1 MSKLSIIVP
10 VYWNSDTLML
20 LYEDMKEKI
29 LHKLED
35 YEIVFVDDGS
45 GDNSWEIMNQI
56 RDMDDKVR
64 LVKLSRNF
72 GEHSAILA
80 GLSVCTGDCAV
91 TKQADLQEDSEL
103 ILQLY
108 EKWKEGNKVVLAVR
122 ADRDEGAIQKFF
134 ANLYY
139 TITRKL
145 IMKNMPKG
153 GFDCYLLDRQVIEVL
168 LMLDEK
174 NSALTLQVLWV
185 GFKTEK
191 VYFHRKAREIGESR
205 WTLSKKIKLV
215 VDSMMSFSYFPV
227 RCMAGLA
234 VFYLSAGFFVIFF
247 TSSFMRLSVRMKCP
261 RLWAGLGRA
270 VNNIC
275 AFGTGS
281 LSLLLLKSGS
291 PVVKDSTLLVL
302 LVLISILF
310 FLYSGAIRP
319 GERKKEAGEKK
330 SVQRSEEE
338 RLRIFADSFSL
349 TEREREVLKV
359 LLVSDENVQDIA
371 EELMISRAALYRHLT
386 SLNEKTGTKSR
397 IGLVQFY
404 YRYDK
409 EIRNEKERE
418 D

>member
-20 LYEDMKEKI
+20 LYQDMKEKI
-29 LHKLED
+29 LHKLEE

-56 RDMDDKVR
+56 REMDENVR

-72 GEHSAILA
+72 GEHAAILA

-122 ADRDEGAIQKFF
+122 AERDEGAVKKFF

-139 TITRKL
+139 TLMRKL
-145 IMKNMPKG
+145 VVKDMPKG

-185 GFKTEK
+185 GFKSDK
-191 VYFHRKAREIGESR
+191 VYFHRKAREIGKSR
-205 WTLSKKIKLV
+205 WTLSKKVKLV

-227 RCMAGLA
+227 RFMSFLGSAYAIAAVVWGIVLVAQKVSGVEDMPGWTSLMVLMLFSFGVIMVMLGLLGEYIWRA
-234 VFYLSAGFFVIFF
+234 LDASRNRPPFLIDETKGF
-247 TSSFMRLSVRMKCP
+247 
-261 RLWAGLGRA
+261 
-270 VNNIC
+270 
-275 AFGTGS
+275 
-281 LSLLLLKSGS
+281 
-291 PVVKDSTLLVL
+291 D
-302 LVLISILF
+302 
-310 FLYSGAIRP
+310 
-319 GERKKEAGEKK
+319 EKK
-330 SVQRSEEE
+330 QES
-338 RLRIFADSFSL
+338 D
-349 TEREREVLKV
+349 TRE
-359 LLVSDENVQDIA
+359 
-371 EELMISRAALYRHLT
+371 
-386 SLNEKTGTKSR
+386 G
-397 IGLVQFY
+397 
-404 YRYDK
+404 
-409 EIRNEKERE
+409 
-418 D
+418 